1 MKMIEVK
8 NLTFSYGKDKQALH
22 GLNFSVADGEIF
34 GFLGPNGS
42 GKSTTQKILTGILKG
57 HGGEVSLF
65 GKDLRTAQ
73 TQEFFQQ
80 IGVLFEFP
88 YLYANLSAVDNLNY
102 FASFYPK
109 EQLRDVKELLEEL
122 EFKKDFLNKP
132 VSSYSK
138 GMRQRVSMARA
149 LISNPKLLF
158 LDEPT
163 SGLDPACAVL
173 FRKIIEEE
181 RQKGTTVFLTTHN
194 MLDADLLC
202 DRVAFITNGNIV
214 ALDTP
219 QNLKEKNSN
228 HRIVVSGDELD
239 MFQQTANTLPA
250 LYEQREWAEQA
261 SVQVLERPDMMA
273 GYQNIFIAITL
284 IVAMFMGCTFNAMN
298 IISEKEDGVA
308 LINEI
313 LPMTH
318 RQYMMQKIFVGF
330 VFGCLSAILTA
341 AICFRLSFTGAAVML
356 ALIVLSAFVSAL
368 IGLFVGKLSDGMMVG
383 VVYIKIVMT
392 VFMAVPILNYLVG
405 AGNKALSYICYLIPS
420 SATFEGIMDLANG
433 TASTA
438 IKDIVILTLHLH
450 SSFWLYQFWHV
461 LGCLLP

>member
-65 GKDLRTAQ
+65 GKDLRTVQ

-149 LISNPKLLF
+149 LITSCSETGTLCRFPAGRNRGWPSHLPLHQ
-158 LDEPT
+158 
-163 SGLDPACAVL
+163 SGLFSSLTNPPA
-173 FRKIIEEE
+173 
-181 RQKGTTVFLTTHN
+181 
-194 MLDADLLC
+194 
-202 DRVAFITNGNIV
+202 
-214 ALDTP
+214 ALIP
-219 QNLKEKNSN
+219 
-228 HRIVVSGDELD
+228 
-239 MFQQTANTLPA
+239 PA
-250 LYEQREWAEQA
+250 LSFLEKSSRKNGKKAQRYFSQHTICWTLTY
-261 SVQVLERPDMMA
+261 SV
-273 GYQNIFIAITL
+273 
-284 IVAMFMGCTFNAMN
+284 
-298 IISEKEDGVA
+298 
-308 LINEI
+308 
-313 LPMTH
+313 
-318 RQYMMQKIFVGF
+318 
-330 VFGCLSAILTA
+330 
-341 AICFRLSFTGAAVML
+341 
-356 ALIVLSAFVSAL
+356 
-368 IGLFVGKLSDGMMVG
+368 
-383 VVYIKIVMT
+383 T
-392 VFMAVPILNYLVG
+392 V
-405 AGNKALSYICYLIPS
+405 
-420 SATFEGIMDLANG
+420 
-433 TASTA
+433 
-438 IKDIVILTLHLH
+438 
-450 SSFWLYQFWHV
+450 
-461 LGCLLP
+461 